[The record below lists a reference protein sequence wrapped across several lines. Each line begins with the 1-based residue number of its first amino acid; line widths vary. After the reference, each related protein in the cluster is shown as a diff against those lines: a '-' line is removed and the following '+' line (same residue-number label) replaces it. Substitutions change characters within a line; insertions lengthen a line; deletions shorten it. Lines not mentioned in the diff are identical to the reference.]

1 IDPDAVIVVAARRT
15 AEGGERAAS
24 VRGLPGYD
32 ARRIDD
38 VRIHRIDLDLGEVV
52 GALGDARIVADP
64 CPALPGVVGAVE
76 KATLLRRDGG
86 EEARGAR
93 RRDAEAD
100 PSEAVAL
107 EVRQPAGQRLPG
119 RAAVGRFVQPAARS
133 GELAIFPR
141 RLPGLPEGG
150 VDDARIGGVD
160 DHVGAAGVRVL
171 VEDALEG
178 FSAVDGAED
187 PALLVWTIWMPEHG
201 DEEAVGILRIDGD
214 LRNLLALPKAKVL
227 PAPPAVDGSVDPV
240 SRGQVG
246 PLQAFAAAHIDDVR
260 VRKRDGDGADASR
273 RLIVEDWRP
282 RPAVVYRPPDAA
294 VDRAHVEDARAR
306 RHAGSGLRAPSA
318 EGPDRAPVQFG
329 EQRRHQNQR
338 EDHLRLVVLTS
349 RSRNSLYC
357 AMPVR
362 ATSVRS
368 RRSSATAMEL
378 PYRVQTSLA
387 PATSPCASAPSMPAA
402 TA

>member
-1 IDPDAVIVVAARRT
+1 
-15 AEGGERAAS
+15 
-24 VRGLPGYD
+24 
-32 ARRIDD
+32 
-38 VRIHRIDLDLGEVV
+38 
-52 GALGDARIVADP
+52 
-64 CPALPGVVGAVE
+64 
-76 KATLLRRDGG
+76 
-86 EEARGAR
+86 R

-100 PSEAVAL
+100 PSEAVVL

-119 RAAVGRFVQPAARS
+119 RAAVGRFVQPAARP
-133 GELAIFPR
+133 GELAVFPR

-201 DEEAVGILRIDGD
+201 DEGTVGILRIDGD

-246 PLQAFAAAHIDDVR
+246 PLQAFAASHIDDVR
-260 VRKRDGDGADASR
+260 VRERDGDGADASR
-273 RLIVEDWRP
+273 RLIVEDRRP

-294 VDRAHVEDARAR
+294 VDRTHVEDARAR

-318 EGPDRAPVQFG
+318 KGPDRAPVQFG
-329 EQRRHQNQR
+329 EQRRHQNQS

-362 ATSVRS
+362 ATSERCSTRARLGNGGVPQPSSQVATLQASSCRSSEAMKRTLRGSTRS
-368 RRSSATAMEL
+368 RSTSNRYIASPLRRAFSNVGAGEIVVIPLDRDNPDSSSTAGNGVFWNSV
-378 PYRVQTSLA
+378 R
-387 PATSPCASAPSMPAA
+387 MPARVRRKRA
-402 TA
+402 RAAF